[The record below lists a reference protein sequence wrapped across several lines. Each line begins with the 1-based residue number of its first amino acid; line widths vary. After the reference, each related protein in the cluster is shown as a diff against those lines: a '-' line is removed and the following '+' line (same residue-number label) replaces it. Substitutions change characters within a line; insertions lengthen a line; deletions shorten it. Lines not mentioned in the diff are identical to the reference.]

1 MKMPDGDV
9 SRVPVDAVLQSLQKL
24 LANHAK
30 RTRTSADG
38 TGEVVAIALD
48 ERPRFTGLLS
58 EALRV
63 ADGLLVD
70 AASYGARLHIEHPGA
85 DTLSA
90 LTAAVENILAK
101 YNILDP
107 EANLTLSISDDKVS
121 IEGSVPYEAANTAQ
135 RSIRDLLMAVFDPNL
150 RGALLA
156 ALIWPDDGLDDRHQV
171 MVWPLLMEL
180 PKLLIRPGNSTLI
193 VFLGDA
199 NLDFNLHC
207 TGNPSVMGHISS
219 NGYEER
225 RTFEANSLSVRYVSR
240 LTRDEAPLV
249 VLFLGAGASAVEGLP
264 TGNELRN
271 RALGRQVDFAV
282 DRSNYDEAARKFYH
296 QLQALGDRLRPG
308 EESAGEDVFV
318 ASLTL
323 ERVLLEEQAQE
334 HRVDC
339 RTIRDFATDH
349 ADMAAALNE
358 AREAGKFNE
367 DPLVKLLQLR
377 RRLVLITVNFDRIIE
392 IKAGDN
398 VKPYISEAD
407 LSQLPADLTAY
418 ARDGGPVPLIK
429 LHGDIDNPSSIVA
442 NIQEAAGGLSVARLE
457 GLNAIIALI
466 RKQQICPWWFVGY
479 SMRDLDLQAIWQSPD
494 FTDKMVEHWVAPFR
508 DPAVC
513 TFINSFR
520 QPRWDTETFGY
531 SIENRIVTLTA
542 VDFFRILLNQISGT
556 W

>member
-1 MKMPDGDV
+1 
-9 SRVPVDAVLQSLQKL
+9 